1 MRRSRARRGLV
12 AVAAALT
19 VMGMVA
25 SCSAG
30 GDARVTLTQTV
41 TVSGGSEGTGA
52 STGAAGTVETSGSGA
67 PITVVAPSSSGGSG
81 TAEGGAD
88 PTATTDSSP
97 AATTESSAPATTSTA
112 PTTLSPEAR
121 TAARMLL
128 ARCTTVLSAADISR
142 ALGKSLDPALIR
154 VEDVAN
160 SDNKM
165 TARAK
170 CYYGTDDIG
179 VARPVVV
186 AIAAF
191 VDADAASQQLDV
203 TLQSEQAAGAKTSKT
218 DVKPGDG
225 RIKVMLRDGG
235 LAVTQVGAA
244 TVSIAIDKG
253 IVSDSALRS
262 ALTLLTRSVL
272 QHVA

>member
-1 MRRSRARRGLV
+1 
-12 AVAAALT
+12 
-19 VMGMVA
+19 
-25 SCSAG
+25 
-30 GDARVTLTQTV
+30 
-41 TVSGGSEGTGA
+41 
-52 STGAAGTVETSGSGA
+52 
-67 PITVVAPSSSGGSG
+67 
-81 TAEGGAD
+81 
-88 PTATTDSSP
+88 
-97 AATTESSAPATTSTA
+97 
-112 PTTLSPEAR
+112 
-121 TAARMLL
+121 MLL

-160 SDNKM
+160 PVNKM

-191 VDADAASQQLDV
+191 ADADAAAQQLDV

-253 IVSDSALRS
+253 IVADSALRS

>member
-1 MRRSRARRGLV
+1 
-12 AVAAALT
+12 
-19 VMGMVA
+19 
-25 SCSAG
+25 
-30 GDARVTLTQTV
+30 
-41 TVSGGSEGTGA
+41 
-52 STGAAGTVETSGSGA
+52 
-67 PITVVAPSSSGGSG
+67 
-81 TAEGGAD
+81 
-88 PTATTDSSP
+88 
-97 AATTESSAPATTSTA
+97 
-112 PTTLSPEAR
+112 
-121 TAARMLL
+121 MLL

-191 VDADAASQQLDV
+191 ADADAASQQLDV
-203 TLQSEQAAGAKTSKT
+203 TLQFEQAAGAKTSKT

-253 IVSDSALRS
+253 IVADSALRS